1 MKILTNPFEICSE
14 KRLLLVGLLA
24 TLIAA
29 WISTCSSTLI
39 FGSLKVINNYHQS
52 YGQALI
58 NLAITLVSN
67 SVILFAF
74 ARIRYPKTRLI
85 DVFSVVFTAH
95 IIIYILLGLTA
106 IPIVQESVRAVEL
119 EILDKG
125 FQMPELEKIHQFTLG
140 AIGVLS
146 ISLIIYFFY
155 LLVVGMKIA
164 MNSKSKWESVV
175 LILLVFV
182 WNTCL
187 QFLNLYV

>member
-1 MKILTNPFEICSE
+1 MKIITNPFEICSE
-14 KRLLLVGLLA
+14 KKLLLVGLLA
-24 TLIAA
+24 MLIAA
-29 WISTCSSTLI
+29 WISTRSSMLI

-67 SVILFAF
+67 SVLLFVF

-85 DVFSVVFTAH
+85 DVLSVVLTAH
-95 IIIYILLGLTA
+95 IVIYILLGLTA
-106 IPIVQESVRAVEL
+106 LPIVQDSVRAVEL

-125 FQMPELEKIHQFTLG
+125 LQMPALEKIHLFTLG

-146 ISLIIYFFY
+146 ISLLIYFFY

-164 MNSKSKWESVV
+164 MNSKSKWEMVV